1 MRKPLNKIM
10 PSQEMGIT
18 ELSRMANE
26 AKKMKKAE
34 TFAKGIEMAKMKD
47 EMPSIMAGFFS
58 RGNKKK
64 K

>member
-1 MRKPLNKIM
+1 
-10 PSQEMGIT
+10 MGIT

-47 EMPSIMAGFFS
+47 EMPSILDKMFG
-58 RGNKKK
+58 RKK
-64 K
+64 